1 MHNLFVRVILLLL
14 VVQAAALPVRQTR
27 SNDDGFNRKEC
38 GDDDKYHMK
47 RMREFEPKLNTV
59 RKSIG
64 KVALDA
70 AIEGQSRLCNQSAL
84 WKVELPVF
92 RAGRSTAESAIQLK
106 IYSVILKTYQDSAI
120 ETYRLSKQNSQT
132 QEATTIDEYYGAMWN
147 KLNIDNLKERIDV
160 RLIIQYLDETFLKI
174 TSYCGLHRDEVNDD
188 KIKEATSKIVKDIE
202 HGFKRQQNKCKH
214 MKNHLVPILRRQAED
229 LQLLWDNLIA
239 EVRNRIDLHDREH
252 HS

>member
-1 MHNLFVRVILLLL
+1 MIFLKFNLLIFIFSFFLVILLLL
-14 VVQAAALPVRQTR
+14 VVQAAALPVGHTR

-92 RAGRSTAESAIQLK
+92 RAGRSTAVCIF
-106 IYSVILKTYQDSAI
+106 
-120 ETYRLSKQNSQT
+120 RFHH
-132 QEATTIDEYYGAMWN
+132 TI
-147 KLNIDNLKERIDV
+147 
-160 RLIIQYLDETFLKI
+160 
-174 TSYCGLHRDEVNDD
+174 
-188 KIKEATSKIVKDIE
+188 
-202 HGFKRQQNKCKH
+202 
-214 MKNHLVPILRRQAED
+214 
-229 LQLLWDNLIA
+229 
-239 EVRNRIDLHDREH
+239 
-252 HS
+252 